1 MQTQNKTY
9 NNEPGITW
17 EDVHFTSL
25 LKLGDARREGRLKT
39 FKDAL
44 RFFETTLNHRKD
56 GLFEETFDNLEYNF
70 SYEDLAENDFL
81 DYKAD
86 ALTDLLARSTEKQE
100 DLTEYSSESE
110 VIKKILRQIKTG
122 TGQNIMAT
130 GMPGSGKSWSCLT
143 MAVEI
148 TKVTGKPFDP
158 NVHIVFTLDEFWKL
172 YNDQELCPPGSVII
186 FEEVGV
192 NVNSKQF
199 MSKTNVFFGKVFQ
212 TMRYRGIAVMLN
224 TPSLGFLDKTPR
236 SLLHWHFSTKSLNR
250 KKGYCEMKP
259 KMVEIDQQTGQLYFP
274 FSRLRDHQRITRLR
288 VTKPPEDIIKVYEK
302 RAKEFK
308 DNLGKELAQLMT
320 PESEIELTPIEKEYL
335 VRRSAGELQ
344 KVIMSDL
351 GLSKPRA
358 SKLEKKLKLRGLL
371 TIETRGQN
379 GFPPKKEEGD
389 KN

>member
-1 MQTQNKTY
+1 MQIENKTY

-25 LKLGDARREGRLKT
+25 LKLGDARREGGLKT

-70 SYEDLAENDFL
+70 TYEDLAENDFL

-86 ALTDLLARSTEKQE
+86 ALTDLLARSTEKQQ
-100 DLTEYSSESE
+100 DLTEYSTESE
-110 VIKKILRQIKTG
+110 VVKKILRQIKTG

-143 MAVEI
+143 LAVEI
-148 TKVTGKPFDP
+148 TKVTGKAFDP
-158 NVHIVFTLDEFWKL
+158 NIHIVFTLDDFWNL
-172 YNDQELCPPGSVII
+172 YNNQELCPPGSVII

-192 NVNSKQF
+192 NVSSKEF
-199 MSKTNVFFGKVFQ
+199 MSKTNIFFGKVFQ

-236 SLLHWHFSTKSLNR
+236 SLLHWHFSTHSLNR

-274 FSRLRDHQRITRLR
+274 FSRLRDNQRITRLR
-288 VTKPPEDIIKVYEK
+288 VLKAPEDIIEVYEK
-302 RAKEFK
+302 RAKDFK
-308 DNLGKELAQLMT
+308 DNLGKELQQLMT
-320 PESEIELTPIEKEYL
+320 PETDLELTPIEKDYL
-335 VRRSAGELQ
+335 LRRSAGELQ
-344 KVIMSDL
+344 KVIAKDM
-351 GLSKPRA
+351 GWGQNKAGR
-358 SKLEKKLKLRGLL
+358 LEKKLKLKGLL
-371 TIETRGQN
+371 TVETRGEN
-379 GFPPKKEEGD
+379 FKKV
-389 KN
+389 

>member
-1 MQTQNKTY
+1 MQIQNKTY

-17 EDVHFTSL
+17 EDVYFTSL
-25 LKLGDARREGRLKT
+25 LKLGDARRDGGLKT

-70 SYEDLAENDFL
+70 TYEALAENDFL

-86 ALTDLLARSTEKQE
+86 ALTDLLARSTEKHQ
-100 DLTEYSSESE
+100 DLTEYSTESE

-143 MAVEI
+143 LAVEL
-148 TKVTGKPFDP
+148 TKVTEQVFDP
-158 NVHIVFTLDEFWKL
+158 NVHIVFTLEEFWKL
-172 YNDQELCPPGSVII
+172 YNDQELCPPGSVVI

-192 NVNSKQF
+192 NVNSKEF
-199 MSKTNVFFGKVFQ
+199 MSKANVFFGKVFQ
-212 TMRYRGIAVMLN
+212 TMRYRGIAIILN

-288 VTKPPEDIIKVYEK
+288 VVKAPEDIIEVYEK
-302 RAKEFK
+302 RAREFK

-320 PESEIELTPIEKEYL
+320 PETDLELTPIEKEYL
-335 VRRSAGELQ
+335 VRRSAGEHQ
-344 KVIMSDL
+344 KIIAKEL
-351 GLSKPRA
+351 GWGTSKA
-358 SKLEKKLKLRGLL
+358 SRLEKKLKLKGLL
-371 TIETRGQN
+371 TVETRGLN
-379 GFPPKKEEGD
+379 LH
-389 KN
+389 